1 MRLFYLGHL
10 NRSASVKKLIKTLKN
25 IWSIEELRSKILFT
39 LALIFV
45 YRIGA
50 HIVLPGINP
59 DTIGASMQKSKGG
72 ILGLI
77 DAFAGGAF
85 SQASIF
91 ALGIMPYISA
101 SIFMQLMT
109 VLVPQMQK
117 LQKEGDSGRKKIN
130 QWTRYLTVAVTIVQ
144 ASAYVTYLNEMT
156 KSSGRIP
163 GFEPYFWYTTVIV
176 LTAGTLFVMWLG
188 EKITDKGL
196 GNGTSLIIM
205 VGILARL
212 PQSIAQEFVSK
223 SAGAAG
229 GGILIFIIEVFI
241 LIAIILGCI
250 LLIQGTRKIALNYAK
265 QIAGG
270 NRQFTGARQFL
281 PIKVNSAGVMPII
294 FAQAIMFLPTLFS
307 YSNSDTAKGI
317 GKVFSDHTNIW
328 YMVVYA
334 TVVIG
339 FTFLYTALIFNPK
352 QIADNLKQNNGFI
365 PGVKP
370 GQPTADYIGAVMDK
384 VTLPGAVLLAFVG
397 ILPGIAQLLGVTQG
411 FANFFGGTSL
421 LIMVGVIL
429 DTLQQIETQLLMR
442 QYDGLMKSGRIQGR
456 QTLTQASV

>member
-1 MRLFYLGHL
+1 M
-10 NRSASVKKLIKTLKN
+10 KKLIKTLKN

-39 LALIFV
+39 LALVFI

-50 HIVLPGINP
+50 HIVLPGIDPNG
-59 DTIGASMQKSKGG
+59 IQSQMANSKKG

-77 DAFAGGAF
+77 DTFAGGAF

-109 VLVPQMQK
+109 VLVPSFQK
-117 LQKEGDSGRKKIN
+117 MQKEGESGRKKIN
-130 QWTRYLTVAVTIVQ
+130 QYTRYLTVLVTIFQ
-144 ASAYVTYLNEMT
+144 ASAYVAYIKNMNQGNGAMIA
-156 KSSGRIP
+156 S
-163 GFEPYFWYTTVIV
+163 FDNYFWISSLLV
-176 LTAGTLFVMWLG
+176 LTSGTLFVMWMG

-205 VGILARL
+205 VGILNRL
-212 PQSIAQEFVSK
+212 PQAFIQELSSK
-223 SAGAAG
+223 SNRTGD
-229 GGILIFIIEVFI
+229 ILIFIIEIII
-241 LIAIILGCI
+241 LIIIILGCI
-250 LLIQGTRKIALNYAK
+250 LLIQGVRKIPVNYAK
-265 QIAGG
+265 QIVG
-270 NRQFTGARQFL
+270 NNKFSGARQFL

-294 FAQAIMFLPTLFS
+294 FAQAIMFLPTLFTIGS
-307 YSNSDTAKGI
+307 SQTISEIFTNQRNLWHMVIYS
-317 GKVFSDHTNIW
+317 V
-328 YMVVYA
+328 
-334 TVVIG
+334 VVIG

-352 QIADNLKQNNGFI
+352 QISDNLKQNNGFI

-370 GQPTADYIGAVMDK
+370 GQPTTDYIGAIMDK
-384 VTLPGAVLLAFVG
+384 ITLPGAVFLAMIG
-397 ILPGIAQLLGVTQG
+397 ILPGIAQIFGVSQG
-411 FANFFGGTSL
+411 FSTFFGGTSL

-456 QTLTQASV
+456 QTASAVQI

>member
-1 MRLFYLGHL
+1 
-10 NRSASVKKLIKTLKN
+10 VKKLTQTLKN

-39 LALIFV
+39 LLLIFI
-45 YRIGA
+45 YRVGT
-50 HIVLPGINP
+50 HIVLPGIDP
-59 DTIGASMQKSKGG
+59 DALSKQVSGSKNG
-72 ILGLI
+72 MLGLI
-77 DAFAGGAF
+77 DTFAGGAF

-109 VLVPQMQK
+109 VLVPQFQK
-117 LQKEGDSGRKKIN
+117 MQKEGESGRKKIN
-130 QWTRYLTVAVTIVQ
+130 QWTRYLTVAVTAVQ
-144 ASAYVTYLNEMT
+144 ASAYVSYLEQIT
-156 KSSGRIP
+156 RSSGGIALSTTT
-163 GFEPYFWYTTVIV
+163 FWLLTVVI
-176 LTAGTLFVMWLG
+176 LTAGTLFVMWMG

-212 PQSIAQEFVSK
+212 PQAFFGELQAK
-223 SAGAAG
+223 STPSGQ
-229 GGILIFIIEVFI
+229 ILIFIIEIFI
-241 LIAIILGCI
+241 LVAIIMGCI
-250 LLIQGTRKIALNYAK
+250 MLVQGVRKIPVNYAK
-265 QIAGG
+265 QIVG
-270 NRQFTGARQFL
+270 NRQFGGARQFL

-294 FAQAIMFLPTLFS
+294 FAQAIMFLPTLFNLTKWGS
-307 YSNSDTAKGI
+307 QSETGKGI
-317 GKVFSDHTNIW
+317 QDIFTNHSNVW
-328 YMVVYA
+328 YMTIYSV
-334 TVVIG
+334 VVIG

-370 GQPTADYIGAVMDK
+370 GQPTADYIGSIMDK
-384 VTLPGAVLLAFVG
+384 ITLPGAILLAIVG
-397 ILPGIAQLLGVTQG
+397 ILPGIAQLLGVQPSFST
-411 FANFFGGTSL
+411 FFGGTSL

-456 QTLTQASV
+456 TVTQASY

>member
-1 MRLFYLGHL
+1 MRLFCLRYL
-10 NRSASVKKLIKTLKN
+10 NRSASVKKLFKTLKN

-39 LALIFV
+39 LALVFI

-50 HIVLPGINP
+50 HIVLPGIDRDAIEQQMGN
-59 DTIGASMQKSKGG
+59 AKRG

-77 DAFAGGAF
+77 DTFAGGAF

-130 QWTRYLTVAVTIVQ
+130 QWTRYLTVGVTLVQ
-144 ASAYVTYLNEMT
+144 ASAYVTYLRQMFAQGGIMPE
-156 KSSGRIP
+156 
-163 GFEPYFWYTTVIV
+163 FAAYFWMSTLIV

-188 EKITDKGL
+188 EKITDRGL

-205 VGILARL
+205 IGIVARL
-212 PQSIAQEFVSK
+212 PQSFMQELTAK
-223 SAGAAG
+223 SVRSGS
-229 GGILIFIIEVFI
+229 ILIFIIEIAI

-250 LLIQGTRKIALNYAK
+250 LLIQGTRKITINYAK

-270 NRQFTGARQFL
+270 NRQFSWARQFL

-307 YSNSDTAKGI
+307 YADATKGI
-317 GKVFSDHTNIW
+317 ARVFSDPSNVW

-339 FTFLYTALIFNPK
+339 FTFLYTALIFNPM

-370 GQPTADYIGAVMDK
+370 GQPTADYIGTIMDRI
-384 VTLPGAVLLAFVG
+384 TLPGAVLLAFVG
-397 ILPGIAQLLGVTQG
+397 ILPGIAQLLGVQPNFST
-411 FANFFGGTSL
+411 FFGGTSL

-456 QTLTQASV
+456 TVTQASY

>member
-1 MRLFYLGHL
+1 M
-10 NRSASVKKLIKTLKN
+10 KKLIKTLKN

-39 LALIFV
+39 LLMIAI
-45 YRIGA
+45 YRLGS

-59 DTIGASMQKSKGG
+59 IILEMNKAEGNNG
-72 ILGLI
+72 ILDLI
-77 DAFAGGAF
+77 NTFAGGAF
-85 SQASIF
+85 NMASIF

-109 VLVPQMQK
+109 VLVPKFQK
-117 LQKEGDSGRKKIN
+117 MQKEGDSGRKKIN
-130 QWTRYLTVAVTIVQ
+130 QYTRYLTVAVTIVQ
-144 ASAYVTYLNEMT
+144 ASAYVGYLQQTN
-156 KSSGRIP
+156 GAAIVP
-163 GFEPYFWYTTVIV
+163 AFAGFFALSTIVV
-176 LTAGTLFVMWLG
+176 LTAGTLFVMWMG

-212 PQSIAQEFVSK
+212 PQSFLQELTAK
-223 SAGAAG
+223 STRTGL
-229 GGILIFIIEVFI
+229 ILIFIVEIAV

-250 LLIQGTRKIALNYAK
+250 LLIQGVRKVPVNYAK
-265 QIAGG
+265 QIVG
-270 NRQFTGARQFL
+270 NRQFGGARQFL
-281 PIKVNSAGVMPII
+281 PLKVNSAGVMPII
-294 FAQAIMFLPTLFS
+294 FAQAIMFLPTLFTLGS
-307 YSNSDTAKGI
+307 TGPNPISKMFT
-317 GKVFSDHTNIW
+317 DHQNIW
-328 YMVVYA
+328 YMVIYSV
-334 TVVIG
+334 VVIG

-370 GQPTADYIGAVMDK
+370 GQPTADYIGNVMDRI
-384 VTLPGAVLLAFVG
+384 TLPGAILLAFVG
-397 ILPGIAQLLGVTQG
+397 ILPGIIQSIFSMTQG
-411 FANFFGGTSL
+411 FSTFFGGTSL

-456 QTLTQASV
+456 QTTSAVQY